1 MIVELTAGIASAVFV
16 FLKAFQ
22 QRNVAFDNY
31 IAVMPVS
38 FLMACTEVYVI
49 GTVAASGWHFPLVTA
64 IGVGAGLGCMSAMY
78 LHHHIFIKPRKPTSE
93 QAALSGP

>member
-1 MIVELTAGIASAVFV
+1 MLTELTAGLASAVFV

-38 FLMACTEVYVI
+38 YLMAMAEVYVI
-49 GTVAASGWHFPLVTA
+49 GSVAVSGWHFPLVSA
-64 IGVGAGLGCMSAMY
+64 IGVGAGLGCMAAMY
-78 LHHHIFIKPRKPTSE
+78 IHHHIFRKGR
-93 QAALSGP
+93 QV

>member
-1 MIVELTAGIASAVFV
+1 MLNTTLAAGVASAAFV

-31 IAVMPVS
+31 AAVMPVS

-49 GTVAASGWHFPLVTA
+49 GSVASRGWHFPLVAA
-64 IGVGAGLGCMSAMY
+64 IGVGAGLGCIAAMY
-78 LHHHIFIKPRKPTSE
+78 VHHHIFISRRVNWRKYF
-93 QAALSGP
+93 